1 MNLYLR
7 FLRGYVRIRVSGY
20 GINRFVNICSKRGII
35 LWEMEKQENNIYLN
49 MCVSDFRK
57 IRDVVKKTN
66 VKVVIMSKHGLPF
79 FFAKLSYRKC
89 FVIGAF
95 LCVAWLIYISDFLW
109 AIEIEGNQSL
119 TDEMIL
125 DYLEENN
132 IKIGVKLKTI
142 DVDSLEKSFRKDF
155 DNITW
160 VSVGMQ
166 GTGLSID
173 IKERDVKV
181 YEENNDEISSLY
193 SPYSGEVVSVV
204 VRSGIAKVKAGDVV
218 EKGQLLVD
226 GVLPVT
232 KTDGSIT
239 GYQFVRADADVI
251 IRYTEEYY
259 DEISCFYD
267 EKIYTDETF
276 REYYLRLGDKIYNF
290 HFLTPKYDMAECSQ
304 SFYQVKL
311 WEHFYLPVWF
321 GTGEYK
327 EYVLQRTKADKT
339 MVNDQLYENLE
350 LFLENL
356 EEKGVQNIQK
366 DVKIS
371 TSGSMHILSG
381 ELIFTT
387 SDMQR
392 GELDTSIGMELI
404 DGEYSTVINGNER

>member
-1 MNLYLR
+1 MNLYVRL
-7 FLRGYVRIRVSGY
+7 LRGYVRICVRGY

-35 LWEMEKQENNIYLN
+35 LWEIEKEDNNMYLN
-49 MCVSDFRK
+49 MCVSDFRE
-57 IRDVVKKTN
+57 IRDIVKKTN

-79 FFAKLSYRKC
+79 FFARLSYRKC
-89 FVIGAF
+89 FVIGGL
-95 LCVAWLIYISDFLW
+95 LCITWLIYISNFLW
-109 AIEIEGNQSL
+109 AIDIEGNQNL
-119 TDEMIL
+119 TDEVIL
-125 DYLEENN
+125 DYLEDNN
-132 IKIGVKLKTI
+132 IKIGAKIKDI
-142 DVDSLEKSFRKDF
+142 DIETLEKSFRRDF
-155 DNITW
+155 ENITW
-160 VSVGMQ
+160 ISVGRE
-166 GTGLSID
+166 GTELTID

-181 YEENNDEISSLY
+181 YEENKDEISSLY
-193 SPYSGEVVSVV
+193 APYDGEVVSVI
-204 VRSGIAKVKAGDVV
+204 VRSGLAKVKPGDMV

-232 KTDGSIT
+232 KTDGSVT
-239 GYQFVRADADVI
+239 GYLFVRADADIV

-267 EKIYTDETF
+267 KKVYTDQTF
-276 REYYLRLGDKIYNF
+276 REYYLRLGNKIYDF
-290 HFLTPKYDMAECSQ
+290 HFFNPKYNMAECNQ
-304 SFYQVKL
+304 SFYQIKL

-321 GTGEYK
+321 GVAEYK
-327 EYVLQRTKADKT
+327 EYDLQRTQADKT
-339 MVNDQLYENLE
+339 MINDQLYENLE

-371 TSGSMHILSG
+371 TSGSMRILSG
-381 ELIFTT
+381 ELVLTT